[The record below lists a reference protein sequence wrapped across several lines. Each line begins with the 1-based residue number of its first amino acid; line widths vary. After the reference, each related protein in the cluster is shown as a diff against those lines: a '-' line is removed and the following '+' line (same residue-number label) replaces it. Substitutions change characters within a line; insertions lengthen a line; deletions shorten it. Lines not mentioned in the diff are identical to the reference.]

1 MSCLQDLARLLS
13 GLPCLTSLC
22 LQELHELE
30 DFDNL
35 DPASLWD
42 ALQAAL
48 PVLGQRL
55 VALSVADCF
64 WNDSGL
70 FGVLRQLSAL
80 TQLR

>member
-1 MSCLQDLARLLS
+1 MQDLARLLS
-13 GLPCLTSLC
+13 GLPGVTSLS

-42 ALQAAL
+42 ALEAAL
-48 PVLGQRL
+48 PCLGERL
-55 VALSVADCF
+55 VSLSVADCF
-64 WNDSGL
+64 WNDPGL
-70 FGVLRQLSAL
+70 FGVLRHLSAL